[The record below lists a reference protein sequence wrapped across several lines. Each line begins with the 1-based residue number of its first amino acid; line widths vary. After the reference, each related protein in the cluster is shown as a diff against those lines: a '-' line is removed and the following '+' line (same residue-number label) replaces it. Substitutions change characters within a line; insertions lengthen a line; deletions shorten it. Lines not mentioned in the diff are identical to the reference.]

1 MARLLLVD
9 DDISEISAVKR
20 VLSRSGHAP
29 LLATNGS
36 DALASV
42 GQARPDLLIVGATCE
57 GGEAIEALRQ
67 LEEDEATRDIPL
79 LLLGESAAAP
89 ERAVQLPRPVDP
101 AALAEQ
107 VKLLLAGG
115 PAPRSFERRVSAP
128 ELPGSLERRSGPS
141 DPALARKAAA
151 EALLARARELRGPP
165 RSTPG
170 DPPPAAST
178 PAPSEAA
185 AGLDALFELGPP
197 AGVPG
202 AQPARVDTPVGLR
215 TVPRADTPPS
225 LRALSSPARA
235 APEPTAPPPA
245 PSPAPP
251 PAPPAA
257 PPSAPPPRAAPP
269 PAPAPPA
276 APPPAPPPTTVVQ
289 LAPPAR
295 SAPSPT
301 APQPA
306 APPPDWE
313 RNRAEERAARRR
325 LEDDLRL
332 LREQLEADRRR
343 HDEELHTVI
352 ERATAHEQA
361 ALERQ
366 ASVAEAARKSEVQA
380 AATRAAAEALAE
392 AEARIRAETEAD
404 FRAVAE
410 AEAYARAEGEVRD
423 GRDELRARAAAAP
436 EAPPPAELPT
446 PWFAD
451 LPPIDPAQEAARRRA
466 LSRRAPSDAL
476 PPGPPDEESAW
487 SRPAPA
493 APPAELRGGQ
503 LDDLPM
509 PRLLT
514 VALSARV
521 SGRLDVV
528 GDASRALWFE
538 DGRVVGAASNA
549 AGERLDEVALRLGL
563 LTREQYRQ
571 VAGAVA
577 GLATR
582 RAAVLLVDRGYLKSG
597 ELTSL
602 VRART
607 EEVVFGIF
615 GEPAG
620 RFRWVADLV
629 PSDERTSLD
638 RPPLAL
644 AVEGVRRRWLAPRT
658 EAVLGGPATL
668 VTPVHG
674 GPGAEELGLLP
685 QERRALAIADGLRT
699 LDEVL
704 AASPLDTLSTR
715 QLLAA
720 LVLVGAVGVK
730 VVQAGRPAAQ
740 VATGI
745 DLARV
750 KEKLEQVRRADYFTI
765 LGLGGAAT
773 PHEVRS
779 AAERLTAEFQPERF
793 RGHQEEGLPARLEEI
808 RRVVADARE
817 VLADPFLREEYQRG
831 LAS

>member
-1 MARLLLVD
+1 
-9 DDISEISAVKR
+9 
-20 VLSRSGHAP
+20 
-29 LLATNGS
+29 
-36 DALASV
+36 
-42 GQARPDLLIVGATCE
+42 
-57 GGEAIEALRQ
+57 
-67 LEEDEATRDIPL
+67 
-79 LLLGESAAAP
+79 
-89 ERAVQLPRPVDP
+89 
-101 AALAEQ
+101 
-107 VKLLLAGG
+107 
-115 PAPRSFERRVSAP
+115 
-128 ELPGSLERRSGPS
+128 
-141 DPALARKAAA
+141 
-151 EALLARARELRGPP
+151 
-165 RSTPG
+165 
-170 DPPPAAST
+170 
-178 PAPSEAA
+178 
-185 AGLDALFELGPP
+185 
-197 AGVPG
+197 
-202 AQPARVDTPVGLR
+202 
-215 TVPRADTPPS
+215 
-225 LRALSSPARA
+225 
-235 APEPTAPPPA
+235 
-245 PSPAPP
+245 
-251 PAPPAA
+251 
-257 PPSAPPPRAAPP
+257 
-269 PAPAPPA
+269 
-276 APPPAPPPTTVVQ
+276 
-289 LAPPAR
+289 
-295 SAPSPT
+295 
-301 APQPA
+301 
-306 APPPDWE
+306 
-313 RNRAEERAARRR
+313 
-325 LEDDLRL
+325 
-332 LREQLEADRRR
+332 
-343 HDEELHTVI
+343 
-352 ERATAHEQA
+352 
-361 ALERQ
+361 
-366 ASVAEAARKSEVQA
+366 
-380 AATRAAAEALAE
+380 
-392 AEARIRAETEAD
+392 
-404 FRAVAE
+404 
-410 AEAYARAEGEVRD
+410 
-423 GRDELRARAAAAP
+423 
-436 EAPPPAELPT
+436 
-446 PWFAD
+446 
-451 LPPIDPAQEAARRRA
+451 
-466 LSRRAPSDAL
+466 
-476 PPGPPDEESAW
+476 
-487 SRPAPA
+487 
-493 APPAELRGGQ
+493 
-503 LDDLPM
+503 M

-563 LTREQYRQ
+563 LTREQHRQ

-817 VLADPFLREEYQRG
+817 VLSDPFLREEYQRG